1 MKMPYGKQGGH
12 VKAPVHGAMV
22 GKKPGGKVVGAG
34 MVKQGS
40 TPKSVGSG
48 GQKLK

>member
-1 MKMPYGKQGGH
+1 MAFGKQGGH
-12 VKAPVHGAMV
+12 VKAPVHGGMV

-34 MVKQGS
+34 MVKHGS
-40 TPKSVGSG
+40 TPKGVGAG